1 MAQRQTTTGH
11 TGREGLVL
19 ATGAKHVKRTLR
31 RHDAAM
37 LREDLERARVEHR
50 VTSTSSH
57 KRSSKGLKHSTTEAT
72 REVRQWG
79 GIDARQFQLA
89 SLDERAKLCVKAF
102 GRALKAREWRN
113 LQKALATE
121 NREVIAKLAKGFR
134 NSR

>member
-1 MAQRQTTTGH
+1 MTG
-11 TGREGLVL
+11 T
-19 ATGAKHVKRTLR
+19 ANVKRTLR

-37 LREDLERARVEHR
+37 LRDDIERARVEHR
-50 VTSTSSH
+50 VGSTSSW
-57 KRSSKGLKHSTTEAT
+57 KRSSKGHRHSVVEAT

-79 GIDARQFQLA
+79 GIDARQLQLA
-89 SLDERAKLCVKAF
+89 SLDERAKLCVIAF